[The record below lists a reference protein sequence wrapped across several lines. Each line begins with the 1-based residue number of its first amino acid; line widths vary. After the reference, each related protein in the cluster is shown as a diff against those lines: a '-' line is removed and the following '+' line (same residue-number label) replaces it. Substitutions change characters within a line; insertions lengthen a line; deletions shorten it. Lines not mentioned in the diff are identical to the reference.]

1 MGGGNKSKP
10 EETAV
15 EAVDRSRGDPMIET
29 VVIYFIFLIHWLE
42 LTFGTAMSTGIKGV
56 SLGNLSVALAVL
68 GWLLSIAF
76 KRANFQW
83 SNMYYFILLLVWVVA
98 MSIPYKALHGDFR
111 HVSMLREIVTF
122 KNWVQ
127 PYLLLVLVFNLA
139 HSKTIAKRITV
150 GLMIYV
156 MLSVLVTILVVTDT
170 FLIGA
175 IQIERGGHWP
185 RFSGPNTY
193 AAFLVLMSPLFFS
206 HVLLSKLVSI
216 RIATAGC
223 FLLILFAL
231 IASGSRGG
239 FLSFVVA
246 VIAYLWLLKGLG
258 KTSKRGLIAG
268 FAVISLMVVITIAIM
283 PSKITDRTSSRIEYE
298 EGADLD
304 KYSSSRIRIWT
315 LAWPYFMKRPFF
327 GMGHDGYKT
336 IATEYNLAGDT
347 HNIYLGYLVDHG
359 IIGLGLYGLL
369 LIGLLNG
376 GLKGLNNARDDFGI
390 ILCLSFFCGM
400 LGLMIAT
407 FFFEYLP
414 TVVHS
419 HDLWRFDITLCSTRC
434 PGAPCNRARGH

>member
-193 AAFLVLMSPLFFS
+193 AAFLVLMSPLFFFTCPAQQIGVHTYS
-206 HVLLSKLVSI
+206 HRWVFSANSLRPYRVRFQGWFSFI
-216 RIATAGC
+216 C
-223 FLLILFAL
+223 
-231 IASGSRGG
+231 RGG
-239 FLSFVVA
+239 NCVPLAF
-246 VIAYLWLLKGLG
+246 KG
-258 KTSKRGLIAG
+258 
-268 FAVISLMVVITIAIM
+268 
-283 PSKITDRTSSRIEYE
+283 
-298 EGADLD
+298 
-304 KYSSSRIRIWT
+304 
-315 LAWPYFMKRPFF
+315 
-327 GMGHDGYKT
+327 
-336 IATEYNLAGDT
+336 
-347 HNIYLGYLVDHG
+347 
-359 IIGLGLYGLL
+359 
-369 LIGLLNG
+369 
-376 GLKGLNNARDDFGI
+376 ARQD
-390 ILCLSFFCGM
+390 
-400 LGLMIAT
+400 
-407 FFFEYLP
+407 E
-414 TVVHS
+414 
-419 HDLWRFDITLCSTRC
+419 
-434 PGAPCNRARGH
+434 